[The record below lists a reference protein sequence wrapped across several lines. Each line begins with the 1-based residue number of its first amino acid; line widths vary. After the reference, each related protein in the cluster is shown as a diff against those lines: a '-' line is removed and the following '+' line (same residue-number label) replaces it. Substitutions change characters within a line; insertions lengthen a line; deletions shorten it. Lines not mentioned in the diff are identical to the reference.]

1 MVIKENFAKFV
12 LTMALLKILPEKI
25 FTIINTSPHLNVV
38 LFEYLTLHLK
48 NDTNIQKISKNIL
61 EIYNNL
67 M

>member
-48 NDTNIQKISKNIL
+48 NDMNIQNIQKYTRDIQ
-61 EIYNNL
+61 
-67 M
+67 